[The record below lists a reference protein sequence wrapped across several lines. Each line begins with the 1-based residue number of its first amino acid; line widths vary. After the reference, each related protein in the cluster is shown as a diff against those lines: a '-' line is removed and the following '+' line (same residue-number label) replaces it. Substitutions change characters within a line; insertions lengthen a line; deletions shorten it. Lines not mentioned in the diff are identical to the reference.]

1 VDVFAA
7 FVTVAIG
14 TLVSLFSRYLHD
26 AADEVL
32 MGLAYLILILKA
44 LPLIIILAVPD
55 GRIMDYMS
63 QERKEYERMRDMS
76 GSTIGK
82 SQMRID
88 LKTMTMGQ
96 MA

>member
-1 VDVFAA
+1 
-7 FVTVAIG
+7 
-14 TLVSLFSRYLHD
+14 VSLFSRYLRD

-63 QERKEYERMRDMS
+63 QERKEYE
-76 GSTIGK
+76 
-82 SQMRID
+82 
-88 LKTMTMGQ
+88 
-96 MA
+96 